1 MANGFYQPGM
11 KHFAF
16 GDIVWKAS
24 GGSTI
29 KTVLVD
35 TADYT
40 VNLTTHDALDDV
52 AGAAREETSG
62 AMTLIDAADDGIV
75 DANDVVFTGTTGDAC
90 EAILVYKDSGVEST
104 SWLLFWWDSASGLPV
119 TLGGDVT
126 VAWDNGANRIAKI

>member
-1 MANGFYQPGM
+1 M
-11 KHFAF
+11 KHFSW

-29 KTVLVD
+29 KTTLID

-40 VNLTTHDALDDV
+40 VNLTTHDAYDDI
-52 AGAAREETSG
+52 AAAAREETSG
-62 AMTLIDAADDGIV
+62 SMTLIDGADDGIV
-75 DANDVVFTGTTGDAC
+75 DANDVTFTGTTGDTC
-90 EAILVYKDSGVEST
+90 EGIVVWKDSGVEST

-126 VAWDNGANRIAKI
+126 VAWDNGANKIAKI